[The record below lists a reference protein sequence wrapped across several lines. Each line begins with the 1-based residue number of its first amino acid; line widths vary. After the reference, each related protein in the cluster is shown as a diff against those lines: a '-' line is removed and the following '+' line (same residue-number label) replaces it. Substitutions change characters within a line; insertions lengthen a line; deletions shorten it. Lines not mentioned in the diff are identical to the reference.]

1 MNVPTRRKRRAG
13 ILPASFVA
21 AGREPALLFQ
31 FAILALAITWTGLVA
46 PFCFAQSATAQE
58 KTAATTIPPPPAQ
71 SLPRQDFHCLGNV
84 GRTYLDSDLLQFP
97 QPDYVAAS

>member
-21 AGREPALLFQ
+21 AGWKPALLFQ
-31 FAILALAITWTGLVA
+31 LAILAFAITWAGLVA

-58 KTAATTIPPPPAQ
+58 KTAA
-71 SLPRQDFHCLGNV
+71 DC
-84 GRTYLDSDLLQFP
+84 DSSTARAV
-97 QPDYVAAS
+97 VAASRTMSPPAEHSINSA